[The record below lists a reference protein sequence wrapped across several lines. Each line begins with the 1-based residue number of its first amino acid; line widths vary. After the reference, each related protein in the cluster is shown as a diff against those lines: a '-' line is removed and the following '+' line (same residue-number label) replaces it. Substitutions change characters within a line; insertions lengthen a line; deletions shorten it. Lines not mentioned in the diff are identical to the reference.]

1 MASATADAGA
11 VDAAGAKRGWGVPG
25 AGGMPLPLPP
35 ASPAPAP
42 IKAMMRGNRRQR
54 AQGSSTTSPDP
65 PLTQL
70 PPVVHPGRYDA
81 IRSATDGDCPVDLA
95 LRSSS
100 GLSRGSGLG
109 APSSP
114 TSSSSADSLNESSG
128 DVVRGRVSFSGDG
141 WAEGAWATCSS
152 GRLKMG
158 APAAAASAA
167 TASVLPDAPAPGTDG
182 PPSVSAWTD
191 TPTDLTESRRR
202 IVEVA
207 DRLNAPP
214 EETLTVA
221 NPPGD
226 VGEGIGAC
234 GDVCVHT
241 VTCEPVA
248 VLPPPAEDSG
258 RATDTDADAT
268 DEEEMAAEMAK
279 WEAETAADGEE
290 DPSVKD
296 EEDDNTEGA
305 AEGGLYRRP
314 CSGSSAK
321 YGSEDG
327 AYHGGGVFSR
337 LLRRVR
343 GDGGDALL
351 RTRKEPH
358 PSRKRRIVRVRRQRD
373 DALVRLSAGFR
384 CRTGWEPLAGLDK
397 TNQDAVMLLLPFG
410 PDDRSSL
417 FGVLDGH
424 GRHGHHVSFFVARQL
439 ELRIAAGLSAGLP
452 IDAVFRSACAG
463 ADARLMATAPFDTDM
478 SGSTAV
484 FALVRDDDLY
494 VGNVGDSRAVLG
506 RVVPPRPRRLPGAA
520 RPVGEAVAA
529 SVPAS
534 FPPSTTLP
542 IQLKPAT
549 YFGNALGGQNA
560 LARRHT
566 PTSSPSA
573 DGCSATL
580 SEVSSTL
587 SMTPCSSVTRTA
599 SAGGTPL
606 CSGSGAEA
614 TRRQRWRPPHAP
626 RDASCKV
633 EADRLL
639 PTEHAVRTTS
649 TRTEDGTGAS
659 GAGALPRK
667 HTLSALSP
675 RALLRN
681 RDASPAPP
689 PPAASA
695 SAVVPSN
702 LALAPAADLV
712 ASLMPP
718 SPPRYEAVGLSWD
731 HKPSRPDERKRI
743 LAAGGRVE
751 RWNATALHDL
761 PSESEASAANSIQS
775 GEAATDADVTTVST
789 IDAPPPPADD
799 EEEEDSAIAG
809 PERVW
814 LSDRRLP
821 GLALSRAFGDGV
833 AKSVGVTA
841 VPDVTHL
848 RLTPADAFVILA
860 SDGVWDWVPSSE
872 AVRFVGARRQRKE
885 PPQAVA
891 EALVRLAARR
901 WAVRD
906 AVTDDIT
913 AVVVYF
919 DYAAGETGGAGGL
932 GRRAEVGAG
941 RWSAVAAAAVTPNEV
956 ERMLPPLPQPVFEPP
971 RPPLAPEV
979 LDSPT
984 ASPAAPASGQEGFM
998 WTT

>member
-1 MASATADAGA
+1 MVSATAVAGA
-11 VDAAGAKRGWGVPG
+11 VDAAPAKRGWGGKGAAAGVP
-25 AGGMPLPLPP
+25 LRLPP
-35 ASPAPAP
+35 ALPAPTP
-42 IKAMMRGNRRQR
+42 IKVMMRGHRRPRSQ
-54 AQGSSTTSPDP
+54 ASGTASPDP
-65 PLTQL
+65 PQTQL
-70 PPVVHPGRYDA
+70 PPVVHPVRYEA
-81 IRSATDGDCPVDLA
+81 IRSATDGGCPVDVA
-95 LRSSS
+95 LRSTS
-100 GLSRGSGLG
+100 GLSHGSGLG

-158 APAAAASAA
+158 APAAAAA
-167 TASVLPDAPAPGTDG
+167 APAASAVPAAPTPDMDD
-182 PPSVSAWTD
+182 PPSVSAWTAS
-191 TPTDLTESRRR
+191 PADLTESRRR

-207 DRLNAPP
+207 DRLSAPP
-214 EETLTVA
+214 RMAVAVA

-226 VGEGIGAC
+226 AVGGRGAC
-234 GDVCVHT
+234 KDVCVYAPT
-241 VTCEPVA
+241 LEPDA
-248 VLPPPAEDSG
+248 ALPPPTEDSG

-296 EEDDNTEGA
+296 EEDDTTEGDPD
-305 AEGGLYRRP
+305 GGLYGRP

-321 YGSEDG
+321 YGSSEDG
-327 AYHGGGVFSR
+327 ALHGGGVFSR
-337 LLRRVR
+337 FLRRVR

-397 TNQDAVMLLLPFG
+397 TNQDAVVMLLPFG
-410 PDDRSSL
+410 TDDRSSL

-424 GRHGHHVSFFVARQL
+424 GRHGHHVSFYIARQL
-439 ELRIAAGLSAGLP
+439 EMRIAAGLSAGLP

-506 RVVPPRPRRLPGAA
+506 RVVPPRPRRLPAAA
-520 RPVGEAVAA
+520 RPVGGAVV
-529 SVPAS
+529 VPATAS
-534 FPPSTTLP
+534 HPPSVSLP
-542 IQLKPAT
+542 VQHKPAP
-549 YFGNALGGQNA
+549 YFGNPSGGQGGVP
-560 LARRHT
+560 RRHS

-580 SEVSSTL
+580 SELSSTL
-587 SMTPCSSVTRTA
+587 SMPPCSSVSRSA
-599 SAGGTPL
+599 SAGGTPV
-606 CSGSGAEA
+606 CSGGEA
-614 TRRQRWRPPHAP
+614 TRRQRWRAPPHP
-626 RDASCKV
+626 LSDVTSVV
-633 EADRLL
+633 ETDRVVH
-639 PTEHAVRTTS
+639 PEHAVRTTS
-649 TRTEDGTGAS
+649 TRTEDGTGGS
-659 GAGALPRK
+659 GAGGVPRK

-675 RALLRN
+675 RALLRS
-681 RDASPAPP
+681 RDASPAAP

-695 SAVVPSN
+695 SAVVVPNN
-702 LALAPAADLV
+702 LALSPAADMV

-718 SPPRYEAVGLSWD
+718 CPPRYEAVGLSWD

-751 RWNATALHDL
+751 RWNATALQDP
-761 PSESEASAANSIQS
+761 PSELEASAAHSTKS
-775 GEAATDADVTTVST
+775 GEAATDGEVITVST
-789 IDAPPPPADD
+789 VDAPPPPADD

-885 PPQAVA
+885 SPQAVA

-901 WAVRD
+901 WALRD

-913 AVVVYF
+913 AVVVFF
-919 DYAAGETGGAGGL
+919 DHAAAVAGGGGGL
-932 GRRAEVGAG
+932 GRRADVGAG
-941 RWSAVAAAAVTPNEV
+941 CWAATAVTPNEV
-956 ERMLPPLPQPVFEPP
+956 ERMLPPLPHPVFEPP

-979 LDSPT
+979 LDPPT
-984 ASPAAPASGQEGFM
+984 ASAAASASDQEGFV